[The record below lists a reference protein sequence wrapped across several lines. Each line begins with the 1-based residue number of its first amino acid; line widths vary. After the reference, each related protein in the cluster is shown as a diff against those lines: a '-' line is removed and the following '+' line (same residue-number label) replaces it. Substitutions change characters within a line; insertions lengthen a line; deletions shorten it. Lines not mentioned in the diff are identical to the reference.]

1 MGALGVKLRDKSF
14 RELRQQYI
22 YLAMPELAAQ
32 LKNIFQQAQQA
43 TGVLCYCYL
52 EHNKGL
58 QLEVLCCAAFNA
70 EQLSLKLFAGN
81 KLKSV
86 KLAYAS
92 VSEAEAALLPQG
104 LPRLAEFKGKVA
116 ATNAFC
122 AADAALEKTRQ
133 LTALDHLRKAGQ
145 PDDVLVHLVHGENVE
160 KVYVRLTAVNE
171 LQLYGILVSEP
182 QGDFAVHAGEQ
193 LSFYLV
199 KNAQGIM
206 CLALV

>member
-32 LKNIFQQAQQA
+32 LENIFQQAQQA

-92 VSEAEAALLPQG
+92 VSDAEAALLPQG

-171 LQLYGILVSEP
+171 LQLYGTLVSEP

>member
-1 MGALGVKLRDKSF
+1 MKLKDRSF

-22 YLAMPELAAQ
+22 YLAVPELAVQ
-32 LKNIFQQAQQA
+32 LENIFEQAQQA

-58 QLEVLCCAAFNA
+58 QLEVLCCAAFNV
-70 EQLSLKLFAGN
+70 EQHSLKLFAGN
-81 KLKSV
+81 EV
-86 KLAYAS
+86 KTVRVAYES
-92 VSEAEAALLPQG
+92 VSEAEAVLLPQN
-104 LPRLAEFKGKVA
+104 LPRLAEFKSKVA
-116 ATNAFC
+116 ATEVFC

-133 LTALDHLRKAGQ
+133 LTALDHLRKAEQ
-145 PDDVLVHLVHGENVE
+145 PDDVLVHLVHGECVE
-160 KVYVRLTAVNE
+160 KVYVRLTGVNE
-171 LQLYGILVSEP
+171 LQLYGTLVGEP

-206 CLALV
+206 CLAMV

>member
-32 LKNIFQQAQQA
+32 LKNIFQQAQQV

-122 AADAALEKTRQ
+122 TADAALEKTRQ

-171 LQLYGILVSEP
+171 LQLYGTLVSEP